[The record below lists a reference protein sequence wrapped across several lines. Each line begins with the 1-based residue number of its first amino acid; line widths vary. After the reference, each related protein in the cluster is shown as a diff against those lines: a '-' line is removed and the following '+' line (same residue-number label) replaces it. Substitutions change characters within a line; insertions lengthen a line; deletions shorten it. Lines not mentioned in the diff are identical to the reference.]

1 MIIITSTHGL
11 DSIEKTISTLIQE
24 RMWKIRLRT
33 NYEAMR
39 MNALFKFNMEFRGQ
53 MRLLFCLTKSFVVV
67 HEFLT
72 CKTRALT
79 SHLKTIYNQ
88 KPIMGFWYNR
98 INVSELFFLFFFLML
113 LYFLCLRHLLFYH
126 ECVEAKP
133 LLNSFQK
140 TWFSLLHLFGEISW
154 NYEETGRKFIYSL
167 SSQIN
172 FLTPN
177 NSLAIPISKPYI
189 VSFINYENLK
199 LHVHQNDTPWL
210 ISVLFWS
217 PIFGKNF
224 CRMTRNIRGSLF
236 LGMDDFFCVLRNFFL
251 QLGQSAWVSKSWPS
265 F

>member
-1 MIIITSTHGL
+1 MQNARTDKPFKNNIQPETHNGF
-11 DSIEKTISTLIQE
+11 LIQPNK
-24 RMWKIRLRT
+24 R
-33 NYEAMR
+33 
-39 MNALFKFNMEFRGQ
+39 FRAV
-53 MRLLFCLTKSFVVV
+53 FS
-67 HEFLT
+67 
-72 CKTRALT
+72 
-79 SHLKTIYNQ
+79 
-88 KPIMGFWYNR
+88 
-98 INVSELFFLFFFLML
+98 FFFLML

-265 F
+265 FKKSRSGSNGLITLLSFSHFFLF

>member
-53 MRLLFCLTKSFVVV
+53 MRLLFCLTESFVVV

-98 INVSELFFLFFFLML
+98 INVSELFFLFFFNVIVFFMSSTFIVLSWM
-113 LYFLCLRHLLFYH
+113 CW
-126 ECVEAKP
+126 
-133 LLNSFQK
+133 SK
-140 TWFSLLHLFGEISW
+140 TP
-154 NYEETGRKFIYSL
+154 TK
-167 SSQIN
+167 
-172 FLTPN
+172 
-177 NSLAIPISKPYI
+177 
-189 VSFINYENLK
+189 
-199 LHVHQNDTPWL
+199 
-210 ISVLFWS
+210 
-217 PIFGKNF
+217 
-224 CRMTRNIRGSLF
+224 
-236 LGMDDFFCVLRNFFL
+236 
-251 QLGQSAWVSKSWPS
+251 
-265 F
+265 